1 MTKQDLRDK
10 VAVVTGA
17 GRGIGRSIAVKFATA
32 GADLA
37 ICSRTEIELLETQR
51 LIEVEGGNCSTF
63 VADLTDMNQT
73 SEACNKI
80 RALYD
85 RIDILVNNAGGGVER
100 SPLPKADIMLWWK
113 TIETNLKSTAVVTH
127 FLHDL
132 LPSGGKIINVSS
144 GMGMSPGS
152 ENDAYRVAKAGVHI
166 LTESLALQL
175 WDRGIDVNN
184 LVPGPVA
191 TSTFNQDDPSNRLD
205 PNDIIRLYEDGPP
218 PQFPAVERV
227 KHPDEV
233 GNLALYMAT
242 FDEGGPNGQTFSLA
256 RRPL

>member
-1 MTKQDLRDK
+1 
-10 VAVVTGA
+10 
-17 GRGIGRSIAVKFATA
+17 
-32 GADLA
+32 
-37 ICSRTEIELLETQR
+37 LETQR
-51 LIEVEGGNCSTF
+51 LAEAKDRNCSLF
-63 VADLTDMNQT
+63 IADLTDIDQT
-73 SEACNKI
+73 IQACNEI
-80 RALYD
+80 RARYD
-85 RIDILVNNAGGGVER
+85 RIDILINNAGGGVER
-100 SPLPKADIMLWWK
+100 SPLPEADIMLWWK
-113 TIETNLKSTAVVTH
+113 TIETNLKSTAMVTR

-132 LPSGGKIINVSS
+132 LPDGGKIINVSS
-144 GMGMSPGS
+144 GMGLSPGS

-205 PNDIIRLYEDGPP
+205 PADIMTLYEDGPP
-218 PQFPAVERV
+218 PQFPSVERV

-233 GNLALYMAT
+233 ANLALYIAT
-242 FDEGGPNGQTFSLA
+242 FGKGGPNGQTFSLA